1 MLELQ
6 REIHKT
12 IVFITHDLDEALK
25 LADHLVVLKDG
36 YVVQQGEPQDILL
49 NPSDPYIEEFV
60 ADINRARV
68 LRTRSI
74 MKPLAG
80 EPKADAIEVNWDMNL
95 EDTIAMVKGD
105 TSKHF
110 VVTKDGQNIGEFDM
124 HDIMEAMVP
133 RRAASA

>member
-1 MLELQ
+1 M
-6 REIHKT
+6 
-12 IVFITHDLDEALK
+12 K
-25 LADHLVVLKDG
+25 L
-36 YVVQQGEPQDILL
+36 
-49 NPSDPYIEEFV
+49 
-60 ADINRARV
+60 
-68 LRTRSI
+68 
-74 MKPLAG
+74 LAG

>member
-1 MLELQ
+1 M
-6 REIHKT
+6 
-12 IVFITHDLDEALK
+12 
-25 LADHLVVLKDG
+25 
-36 YVVQQGEPQDILL
+36 

-74 MKPLAG
+74 MKPMTG
-80 EPKADAIEVNWDMNL
+80 EPKADAVEVNWDMNL